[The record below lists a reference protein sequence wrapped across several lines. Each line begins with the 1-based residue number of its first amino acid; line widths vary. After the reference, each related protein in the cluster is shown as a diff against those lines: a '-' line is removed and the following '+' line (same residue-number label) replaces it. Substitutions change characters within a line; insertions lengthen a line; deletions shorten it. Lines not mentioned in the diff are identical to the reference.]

1 MLVLR
6 RLFALAL
13 VSVACAAR
21 LDARQATN
29 TNAAI
34 NKIIDQVDITMHQA
48 GPAILMLEADHKL
61 STSTLATQ
69 MTSIDNAFTRMRTG
83 LAATPVSSG
92 SNTTSPTN
100 DEISITLSD
109 AMQLVA
115 TSLSGIMSTGAVPGF
130 PTMVATLDPI
140 LSGALAQY
148 NTTLPGGLALV
159 HIMMLDAS
167 QFLRAEG
174 FTKTLTTLG
183 F

>member
-1 MLVLR
+1 MLTLR

-13 VSVACAAR
+13 VSVAWAA
-21 LDARQATN
+21 N
-29 TNAAI
+29 TNVAI
-34 NKIIDQVDITMHQA
+34 NTIVDRVDETMHHA
-48 GPAILMLEADHKL
+48 GPTILQLQANHTM
-61 STSTLATQ
+61 TTTTLGRQITNIEMAFKNMTTQ
-69 MTSIDNAFTRMRTG
+69 

-92 SNTTSPTN
+92 STTVSPTN
-100 DEISITLSD
+100 DEVSITLSD

-115 TSLSGIMSTGAVPGF
+115 TSLSGVMATGAVPGF
-130 PTMVATLDPI
+130 PTMVATMDTI
-140 LSGALAQY
+140 VSQALAQY

-159 HIMMLDAS
+159 HTMMLDAS